1 MKCNYCN
8 VEELKTQYHKD
19 IAHPTITIK
28 YQGLEKTVYICPSC
42 ASQKSIGDL
51 LVQIGL
57 ELAQE
62 RKG

>member
-1 MKCNYCN
+1 MKCNYCE
-8 VEELKTQYHKD
+8 VEELKTRHHKD
-19 IAHPTITIK
+19 IAQPTITIK
-28 YQGLEKTVYICPSC
+28 YQGHQKEVYVCPSC

-57 ELAQE
+57 ELSRE

>member
-1 MKCNYCN
+1 MKCNYCSARARH
-8 VEELKTQYHKD
+8 YKD

-28 YQGLEKTVYICPSC
+28 YQGHQKEVYVCPSC

-57 ELAQE
+57 ELSRE